1 MALIIEQTERHGT
14 SMLQKIILILL
25 AFILPP
31 LPVLLLLE
39 YNYKAGPFLVCVIL
53 TLLGHAPGVMFA
65 LYYIL
70 WQHSERLNQ
79 YYTRLHED
87 DELLYD
93 QNDQDNERVVLGQTN
108 SNTTQVYGINHSTLV
123 GPPPDYNEVVENGKT
138 TDFKADN
145 KIQN

>member
-1 MALIIEQTERHGT
+1 MALIIEQTERHSN

-25 AFILPP
+25 AFLLPP

-39 YNYKAGPFLVCVIL
+39 YNYKAGPFLVCVLL

-70 WQHSERLNQ
+70 WQHSERSNQ
-79 YYTRLHED
+79 YYSPLRED

-93 QNDQDNERVVLGQTN
+93 QSEPDTERQVLGQAH
-108 SNTTQVYGINHSTLV
+108 SNTTQAYGINHSTLA
-123 GPPPDYNEVVENGKT
+123 GPPPDYNDVVESDRKT
-138 TDFKADN
+138 DTKADN